1 MGLISRV
8 SSRTYRKTWPFILT
22 EYYQTLTSESEKPGP
37 NSPKPGSTNQP
48 RKSLDDQHE
57 LLKPPPLPHEQLPVL
72 FDPSSSAQLSGTTPK
87 PESAEVSL
95 DELKGAGLSATEAK

>member
-8 SSRTYRKTWPFILT
+8 SSRLTDRKKWLFIST
-22 EYYQTLTSESEKPGP
+22 ESYQTLTSESEKPGP
-37 NSPKPGSTNQP
+37 NSQKLGSTNQP

-57 LLKPPPLPHEQLPVL
+57 LLKPPPLPHDQLPVL

-87 PESAEVSL
+87 LESAEVSL
-95 DELKGAGLSATEAK
+95 MMNLKAQD